1 MRIKQIVSLLA
12 LCASLASCSTT
23 YVVKRDILADVQPG
37 MTQEEVRK
45 TFGKPDYRRFG
56 HGLEEWEYNK
66 WISGSEGVIVVGF
79 ENGKVVSMDSFQK
92 PQTAVP
98 TPPVVVPPVPPVS
111 GPGVNCPYPVGMPRM
126 SEAEFQQYYHQVKAK
141 PFSDDREEM
150 IKTLSTSKRLTCRQ
164 CAQLMGFYSFSDDKM
179 KVLRWFAPHLVDREN
194 YGEILKQFS
203 SSFDHDDVKKILGIK

>member
-56 HGLEEWEYNK
+56 RGLEEWEYNK

-98 TPPVVVPPVPPVS
+98 TPPVVVPPVS